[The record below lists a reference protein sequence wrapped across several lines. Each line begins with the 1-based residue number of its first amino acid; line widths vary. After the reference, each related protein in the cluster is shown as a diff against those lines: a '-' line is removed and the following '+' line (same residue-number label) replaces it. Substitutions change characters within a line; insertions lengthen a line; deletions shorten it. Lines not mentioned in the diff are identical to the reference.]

1 MDTLSYPLGRAVGCE
16 AQTTWDLLSEDKGA
30 EKPQKHQE
38 NTWVLAFL
46 SISGQQEPRFLP
58 LMEGK
63 RKGTE
68 KLC

>member
-1 MDTLSYPLGRAVGCE
+1 MRNRPHGGLFR
-16 AQTTWDLLSEDKGA
+16 EDKVA
-30 EKPQKHQE
+30 VKPQEHQE

-46 SISGQQEPRFLP
+46 SVLGHPDPRFLP

-68 KLC
+68 KVFYQI